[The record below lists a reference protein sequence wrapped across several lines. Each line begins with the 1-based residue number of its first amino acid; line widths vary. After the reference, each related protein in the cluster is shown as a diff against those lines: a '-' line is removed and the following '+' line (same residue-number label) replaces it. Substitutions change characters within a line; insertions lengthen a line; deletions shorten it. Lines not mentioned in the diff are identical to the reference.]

1 MTTKSLVL
9 MINPE
14 LVYIPNMKA
23 NNLPS
28 STIASSK
35 NRIQRKSLHLEVAD
49 NLRDMIVEG
58 ALPPGHRISE
68 AEMCDQFG
76 ISRTPMREA
85 LKVLASEGLVE
96 IKPNRG
102 TRVSEITLDDID
114 DLFEAVSGIERLC
127 GELATE
133 KLTERDIERL
143 SSLHSRMTNYFK
155 KGQRHDYFRLNH
167 ETHNLIVELSGNA
180 VLREIH
186 ANIMI
191 KVRRARYLAILSVE
205 RWEESVQEHAEIL
218 EAMKARN
225 VDLVGKLIRDHVSKT
240 GEIVKQSFSPE
251 NSNFGN
257 PTLYAKG
264 S

>member
-1 MTTKSLVL
+1 MAD
-9 MINPE
+9 INDT
-14 LVYIPNMKA
+14 NSSS
-23 NNLPS
+23 NNVVS
-28 STIASSK
+28 AK
-35 NRIQRKSLHLEVAD
+35 KRIQRQSLHLEVAD

-58 ALPPGHRISE
+58 ALPPGQRISE
-68 AEMCDQFG
+68 GDLCEQFG

-102 TRVSEITLDDID
+102 TRVSEITLEDID
-114 DLFEAVSGIERLC
+114 ELFEAVSGIERLC

-133 KLTERDIERL
+133 KMSEGNLEQL
-143 SSLHSRMTNYFK
+143 KSLHERMTNHFK
-155 KGQRHDYFRLNH
+155 KGQRHDYFRLNQ
-167 ETHNLIVELSGNA
+167 ETHNLIVQLSGNS

-205 RWEESVQEHAEIL
+205 RWEESVREHAGIL
-218 EAMKARN
+218 EAMEARD
-225 VDLVGKLIRDHVSKT
+225 VDLVGKRIWSHVYKT
-240 GEIVKQSFSPE
+240 GEIVKQTFSTE
-251 NSNFGN
+251 NSTSGK
-257 PTLYAKG
+257 PPLYANG